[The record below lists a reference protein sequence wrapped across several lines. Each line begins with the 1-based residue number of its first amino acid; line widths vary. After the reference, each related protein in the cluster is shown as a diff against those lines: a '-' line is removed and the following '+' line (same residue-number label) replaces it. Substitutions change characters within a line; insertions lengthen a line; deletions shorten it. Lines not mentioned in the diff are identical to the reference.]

1 MTTNT
6 IEQNKLRNFFEHHS
20 ELWLFAYGSILYK
33 IDFDYLEKRPA
44 HILGW
49 ERKLWQGSH
58 DHRGTPAKPGRVAT
72 LIESPG
78 QRCDGLALLI
88 TPDVFEHLDI
98 REKNGYLRSSVDI
111 LFEDQPSREGLVY
124 IADPDNAAFLG
135 HACDDEIAKQ
145 VVHSSGPSGSNTEY
159 VTRLAHALRELDA
172 HDDHI
177 FSIERSILEYQ
188 QSMCHTSL

>member
-1 MTTNT
+1 MTANT
-6 IEQNKLRNFFEHHS
+6 IEQNKLRNFFENHS

-33 IDFDYLEKRPA
+33 IDFDYIEKRPA

-49 ERKLWQGSH
+49 QRKFWQGSH
-58 DHRGTPAKPGRVAT
+58 DHRGTPENPGRVVT

-78 QRCDGLALLI
+78 HRCDGLALLI

-111 LFEDQPSREGLVY
+111 QFQDQPSREGLVY

-135 HACDDEIAKQ
+135 HASDDDIAKQ
-145 VVHSSGPSGSNTEY
+145 VANSHGPSGSNTEY
-159 VTRLAHALRELDA
+159 VTALAHALREMDA
-172 HDDHI
+172 QDEHVYA
-177 FSIERSILEYQ
+177 IERAIMDYNSITKAI
-188 QSMCHTSL
+188 S